1 MCALQWLVVVTVT
14 SAKMKMCDNSISIT
28 LMTSRILLLRNPLQ
42 NGNFLESLLT
52 FCSRFF
58 NTQGS
63 NKIRTYFLCLLN
75 SNDSLFASSNH

>member
-42 NGNFLESLLT
+42 NGNFLESLLFT
-52 FCSRFF
+52 NFQYSRE
-58 NTQGS
+58 Q
-63 NKIRTYFLCLLN
+63 
-75 SNDSLFASSNH
+75 